1 MKNERHCFKNI
12 LQKIENL
19 QASNDNLVSERVE
32 KIELLKTRN
41 NEITNLKKVYY
52 FFVKNIKNKN
62 NLLCCRLSS
71 AV

>member
-1 MKNERHCFKNI
+1 M
-12 LQKIENL
+12 
-19 QASNDNLVSERVE
+19 E

-41 NEITNLKKVYY
+41 NEITNLKKVQY

-62 NLLCCRLSS
+62 NLLICRLSS